1 MSNIPSLLSYH
12 VLSLILDS
20 EIVKYG
26 FIVVLCGET
35 GVCKIA
41 IDMPPLTQATI
52 IEHLQF
58 VGDDEGND
66 TTTQALFKHDE
77 TTYTP
82 ITVLER
88 VYLLETDMKI
98 EDVF

>member
-1 MSNIPSLLSYH
+1 MLTYFGSIKTTMSIDDFKYCYGLFQGIALLRNLLAL
-12 VLSLILDS
+12 VILQ
-20 EIVKYG
+20 I
-26 FIVVLCGET
+26 
-35 GVCKIA
+35 
-41 IDMPPLTQATI
+41 TI

-88 VYLLETDMKI
+88 VNLLETDMII
-98 EDVF
+98 EDIF

>member
-1 MSNIPSLLSYH
+1 
-12 VLSLILDS
+12 
-20 EIVKYG
+20 
-26 FIVVLCGET
+26 
-35 GVCKIA
+35 
-41 IDMPPLTQATI
+41 MPPLTQATI

-88 VYLLETDMKI
+88 VNLLETDMII
-98 EDVF
+98 EDIF